1 MEFAQQKRNF
11 GDTNQIDP
19 ITIRGVRPLNATQP
33 QLDFEFNSI
42 DFSKP
47 FPLNTLDTLT
57 RELTEEMG
65 NKGSQIN
72 KVTEALE
79 YTSSKDVVSF
89 SVSPLTTNLSDRKTK
104 LTTIEARDFQTINSE
119 EETSPKFNSNYGN
132 GNNMSTYSTYNN
144 NTSCCYPNPT
154 VQDTNN
160 ISSYYNAGNNDNN
173 NSSFYC
179 ENKLKSN
186 NVSYFSNNGRYRE
199 IESFIDSSSCKKGK
213 LNKTDID
220 ITVNKKLSFDT
231 EDESAFKP
239 QQVLHRKK
247 KEKQFSFA
255 ENSYNNMVLNE
266 VKEEETQIKPEKEK
280 MEREKEKDQSFHHVY
295 ENILQK
301 LFNEKNST
309 NKKPTTNFS
318 NKKNSKNTAGAT
330 LKTTEKKLNKRE
342 MTSYIEKIMTE
353 AHRFKENKENSI
365 NAAIINFNTQNNT
378 NPKDFRKK
386 PNDINKKIQV
396 QNTIII
402 TSSKNSKET
411 ENIVHR
417 GGKQSNVFQ
426 LELGDVPTL
435 IPLKTSEAPKKSRRF
450 STFLY

>member
-1 MEFAQQKRNF
+1 MEFAQQRRNF

-19 ITIRGVRPLNATQP
+19 ITIRGVRPLNTTQT

-57 RELTEEMG
+57 RELTEEIG

-132 GNNMSTYSTYNN
+132 GNNTSTYSTSNNCNN

-154 VQDTNN
+154 GQDTNN
-160 ISSYYNAGNNDNN
+160 LSSYYNAGNENNN

-179 ENKLKSN
+179 ENKPKNN

-231 EDESAFKP
+231 EDENLFKP
-239 QQVLHRKK
+239 QVLHRKK

-255 ENSYNNMVLNE
+255 ENSYNNMNLNE
-266 VKEEETQIKPEKEK
+266 AKQEEAQIKPEKEK
-280 MEREKEKDQSFHHVY
+280 NEREKDQSFHHVY

-301 LFNEKNST
+301 LFNEKQGT
-309 NKKPTTNFS
+309 NKKPTTSCS
-318 NKKNSKNTAGAT
+318 NKKTSKITSGPR

-365 NAAIINFNTQNNT
+365 NAAIFNFNTQNNPT
-378 NPKDFRKK
+378 SKDFRKK
-386 PNDINKKIQV
+386 TNDINKKIQV

-411 ENIVHR
+411 ENIIQR

-426 LELGDVPTL
+426 LELGDVPML